1 MDLNLDNIKFL
12 NESVAVNEG
21 ILFSTKGGR
30 QKASRAIARIDKAV
44 GAYLTYLDNSS
55 KIIYEMYK
63 KFFSGD
69 LVLNLKK
76 RLSMLENANERLK
89 KELDGCKLALDEI
102 KGDYKGNIF
111 SDMLKRKFF
120 NRADLKSEPVSREYS
135 DLIKKCSPG
144 GEYYQKCLDLYNILE
159 TNLRPLFSNTL
170 SDKIRGARLEFERG
184 SKEITAINDFLD
196 YCETCTKE
204 LKYTVGDI
212 NYISRGFKNK

>member
-21 ILFSTKGGR
+21 ILFSTEGGR

-89 KELDGCKLALDEI
+89 GELDGCKQALAEI
-102 KGDYKGNIF
+102 KG
-111 SDMLKRKFF
+111 
-120 NRADLKSEPVSREYS
+120 
-135 DLIKKCSPG
+135 
-144 GEYYQKCLDLYNILE
+144 
-159 TNLRPLFSNTL
+159 
-170 SDKIRGARLEFERG
+170 ERVAQV
-184 SKEITAINDFLD
+184 K
-196 YCETCTKE
+196 
-204 LKYTVGDI
+204 
-212 NYISRGFKNK
+212 

>member
-21 ILFSTKGGR
+21 ILFSTEGGR

-89 KELDGCKLALDEI
+89 GELDGCKQALAEI

-111 SDMLKRKFF
+111 VDMLKRKFI

-159 TNLRPLFSNTL
+159 NNLRPLFNSTL
-170 SDKIRGARLEFERG
+170 TDKIRDARLEFDQN
-184 SKEITAINDFLD
+184 SKEVTAINDFID
-196 YCETCTKE
+196 YCNTCTTE
-204 LKYTVGDI
+204 LNYTVGDI